1 MLFIIVLS
9 TRIPNVLSSYNW
21 SKNSMR
27 IFGFKRY
34 NDEKYVAL
42 AEFKGQSEVL
52 QSLGGR
58 WSSQGNVYVGYF
70 PFDDPLA
77 KVLYKHHLASAYPV
91 PGEFI
96 SSLYITKKSEVKDVL
111 KEMYELGITAKV
123 SKVIRLRPYAGLS
136 QRQLEA
142 IRVAYSL
149 GYFDFPKKA
158 NINDVAKTLGVTVST
173 AAELLRRAQ
182 KRLVEAYLRGV
193 I

>member
-1 MLFIIVLS
+1 
-9 TRIPNVLSSYNW
+9 
-21 SKNSMR
+21 MR
-27 IFGFKRY
+27 IFGFKRHD
-34 NDEKYVAL
+34 DEKYVAL

-70 PFDDPLA
+70 PFDDVLA
-77 KVLYKHHLASAYPV
+77 KVLYKYHLASAYPV

-96 SSLYITKKSEVKDVL
+96 SSLYITKKSEVKEVL

-158 NINDVAKTLGVTVST
+158 NIIDVAKTLGVTVST